1 MRSTL
6 QTDTAGEHLIYATAT
21 AISLLSE
28 QKVPRTPYPRP
39 PPRTSP
45 DRGIAFEWDRVDT
58 VERIG
63 TLLVVPSIQ
72 FAFIEAASTV
82 G

>member
-6 QTDTAGEHLIYATAT
+6 QTDTAGEHLIYPTAF
-21 AISLLSE
+21 ALLSN

-45 DRGIAFEWDRVDT
+45 DRGIAFEWDRVDA